1 MMAVIVSLGKV
12 ELPHLTLPRIPT
24 MTTKPTMS
32 LAELAEKGADTDLL
46 REMIQ
51 FVAQRMME
59 MDAESL
65 CAAAYGER
73 SPGSGQQPQRLP
85 GTAVGDAL
93 RERGSEDPEAA

>member
-1 MMAVIVSLGKV
+1 MAVIVRLGKV

-51 FVAQRMME
+51 FVAQRMM
-59 MDAESL
+59 
-65 CAAAYGER
+65 G
-73 SPGSGQQPQRLP
+73 
-85 GTAVGDAL
+85 
-93 RERGSEDPEAA
+93 

>member
-32 LAELAEKGADTDLL
+32 LAKLAENGTDTDLL

-59 MDAESL
+59 MDGRPERVR
-65 CAAAYGER
+65 CGVRGEK
-73 SPGSGQQPQRLP
+73 PGSGQQP
-85 GTAVGDAL
+85 
-93 RERGSEDPEAA
+93 ERCNR